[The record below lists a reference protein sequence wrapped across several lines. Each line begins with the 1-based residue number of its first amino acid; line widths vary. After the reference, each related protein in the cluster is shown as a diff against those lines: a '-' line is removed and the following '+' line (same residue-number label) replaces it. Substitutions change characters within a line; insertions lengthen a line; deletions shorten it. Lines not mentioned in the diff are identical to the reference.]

1 MSHTPNQLDEDFP
14 DMAERI
20 HELKTTDNHFARLV
34 EEYHELN
41 RQIHRIETRVEPAS
55 EDVEEELKRRRVRLK
70 DEIAQMLQ
78 GEEVTKAE
86 ASRRGGD
93 MVNAP
98 ESGSVSISRPRGDRA
113 RGDRGRHRQR

>member
-14 DMAERI
+14 GMAERM
-20 HELKTTDNHFARLV
+20 HALKTSNNRFARLV
-34 EEYHELN
+34 EEYNELN
-41 RQIHRIETRVEPAS
+41 REIHRVETRVEPTS

-70 DEIAQMLQ
+70 DEIAQMLDDA
-78 GEEVTKAE
+78 EVTRAE

-98 ESGSVSISRPRGDRA
+98 RMRG
-113 RGDRGRHRQR
+113 GF